1 MKNFCMIQQF
11 DRVLRSI
18 FIILHSSFSVL
29 KLKKSSRSVSRVLF
43 SVFRKKSSLFI
54 HYSSFSKVSVIYLSR
69 MLPYRLQRSTLR
81 HGASSSHSVGL
92 HDLTTPKTHSPCVTT
107 RLVGSYP
114 TFSPLPMPKDTG
126 GYFLLRYS
134 TLADSFLLGSRMLY
148 VARTFLIRRSVSD
161 RPTGC
166 FCPAKIRFLCQR
178 TQKLVEFL
186 CKGGLFPYLL
196 HNYRYGPGT
205 DRMRGR

>member
-1 MKNFCMIQQF
+1 MTLQL
-11 DRVLRSI
+11 LRRTA
-18 FIILHSSFSVL
+18 L
-29 KLKKSSRSVSRVLF
+29 VSPQGRWALTPP
-43 SVFRKKSSLFI
+43 S
-54 HYSSFSKVSVIYLSR
+54 H
-69 MLPYRLQRSTLR
+69 PYHNPGR
-81 HGASSSHSVGL
+81 H
-92 HDLTTPKTHSPCVTT
+92 
-107 RLVGSYP
+107 
-114 TFSPLPMPKDTG
+114 G

-205 DRMRGR
+205 DLARTGCGVDNLRIASISKHFLNIPENI